1 MKNQGQTETSLVQH
15 VAELETLLDSN
26 NERFDQFSVS
36 TGIWIWE
43 VNPVG
48 LFTYVSHMVESI
60 LGYTAEEL
68 IGKKNFYDLYD
79 PAIKDSLKA
88 EAFEVFSQKRTFINF
103 ENQNLH
109 RNSQIIFLETNGS
122 PILDKN
128 GILIGYRCA
137 SRDITQ
143 SKRDL
148 DNLHKLN
155 RLYSVISHVN
165 RAITGIKDKK
175 KLYEEI
181 CRVAVKHGNFRMAWI
196 GLVNE
201 ETQTIKP
208 FAHAGFEEGYLSVIK
223 PISVSDLPEGRGPSG
238 SAIREGRHFLC
249 IDFET
254 DPLVAPWRYEAL
266 RRGYRSSIALP
277 IKESGKVIGAFT
289 IYASTPRFFD
299 QPEIELLLEVASD
312 ISFAIDTIELEQQHE
327 QTRLELINSEQ
338 KYRMLTENMK
348 DVVWIA
354 DAQTL
359 YYTYL
364 GPSIEKL
371 LGYKVEEMIGVP
383 LDANQFT
390 GKEGDLGKL
399 FNERFMVFKSMAQN
413 SETKYYTDE
422 ASLLRRDGTLVYTE
436 ITTHFKFNPL
446 SGRTEIHG
454 LTRDIHERK
463 QLEEHELETK
473 NRFAEIFDSI
483 TDGFVAFDS
492 KMNYTFLNK
501 RGAALLG
508 YQPSDLLGK
517 NYWLE
522 FPESKGTPFANAYL
536 QVLETRTPYTFDDY
550 YAPWDRWFENRIY
563 PTTDGIAVYFS
574 ETTERKKAEKLI
586 VETSEKLKRAQHLAN
601 VGSWEANLLTGQV
614 ICSEEMYR
622 IMGITIGTDLRIEDI
637 TNRFAPGES
646 DRFYSNTLK
655 SRENNS
661 NHKAIYR
668 VIRADGKM
676 RYIHHEDE
684 TQKDEQGR
692 AIFVFGT
699 SQDITDRILAEEETL
714 QTKNQFAAMFEHSPM
729 GIALV
734 ETQTGVI
741 LEANLMFLKIIGR
754 STDKLNSLNWMKIT
768 HPDDLQIGMAQMEL
782 LKSKKLSGF
791 KLVKRYYKPD
801 GTIVW
806 VNLTVAAIQN
816 DGMFTTRHLTM
827 IEDITDQKANEDKV
841 LVLSQAVEQSP
852 VSIVITDT
860 KGNIEY
866 VNEKFSKITGYC
878 LEEAIG
884 NNPRIL
890 KSESKSPEYY
900 TNLWE
905 TITGGR
911 EWRGEFLNVKKNG
924 ETYSESAFISPITDD
939 DGNIVHFLAI
949 KEDITE
955 QKKVTAQLKTL
966 SAVVEQS
973 PLMII
978 ITGADLKIEY
988 ANSTFINFVQYSFE
1002 EIQGKI
1008 PWIFNPKPLN
1018 QEYFNQMWEILKDG
1032 NVWQTD
1038 STNRRKDGTIYW
1050 EQVTV
1055 FPLLDNL
1062 GSVSNYIIISS
1073 DITEKKQL
1081 LDDLITAKEKAEESD
1096 LLKTAFINNISHEIR
1111 TPLNGILGFGDL
1123 IAQPDITEEE
1133 RFEYLGVLQQST
1145 DRLIQTVTDYMD
1157 ISKIVTGNMEVRISE
1172 FDIRELFDEL
1182 MYQTKRICYKKNI
1195 DINIELP
1202 QNGNLLK
1209 IGSDRLLIHK
1219 VMMHLLSNAVKFTD
1233 HGSITLGCRQLIG
1246 QLEFFVK
1253 DTGNGISKNKLKT
1266 IFKAYTQEDTSTTRG
1281 YEGSG
1286 LGLAIVNGIAH
1297 LLDGKTWAESE
1308 KGKGAEFYFS
1318 FPFQTKIDGWKNESA
1333 PNMPSKQ
1340 EILKNHLILIAEDN
1354 ETHYTSLQYMLG
1366 KAGMETLHAMN
1377 GAQAVDLCKQKD
1389 EISLILMDIKMPVM
1403 DGIEATRMI
1412 RQFRA
1417 GIPIIAITAFAQTVE
1432 ENQMREA
1439 GCDDVLAK
1447 PFRKEELLFKISKY
1461 IKEFSATELKN

>member
-1 MKNQGQTETSLVQH
+1 LVKH
-15 VAELETLLDSN
+15 IAELETLLASN

-43 VNPVG
+43 VNPLG

-60 LGYTAEEL
+60 LGYKAEEL
-68 IGKKNFYDLYD
+68 IGKKSFYDLYD
-79 PAIKDSLKA
+79 PVIKDRLKA
-88 EAFEVFSQKRTFINF
+88 EAFEVFSQKRTLIDF

-109 RNSQIIFLETNGS
+109 RNGRIIILETNGS

-128 GILIGYRCA
+128 GTHIGYRCA
-137 SRDITQ
+137 NRDITQ
-143 SKRDL
+143 SRKDL

-181 CRVAVKHGNFRMAWI
+181 CRVAVKYGNFRMAWI

-223 PISVSDLPEGRGPSG
+223 PISVSDSPEGRGPSG
-238 SAIREGRHFLC
+238 SAIREGRHFIC
-249 IDFET
+249 SDFET

-289 IYASTPRFFD
+289 IYAPSPRFFD
-299 QPEIELLLEVASD
+299 EPEVELLFEVASD

-354 DAQTL
+354 DAKTL
-359 YYTYL
+359 CYTYL

-371 LGYKVEEMIGVP
+371 LGYKVEEMLGVP
-383 LDANQFT
+383 LDVNQFA
-390 GKEGDLGKL
+390 GKEGNLGKL
-399 FNERFMVFKSMAQN
+399 FNKRFIDFKSTAQN
-413 SETKYYTDE
+413 SEIKYYTDE
-422 ASLLRRDGTLVYTE
+422 STLLRKDGTLVYTE
-436 ITTHFKFNPL
+436 VTTHFKYNTL
-446 SGRTEIHG
+446 SGSAEIHG
-454 LTRDIHERK
+454 LTHDIHERK
-463 QLEEHELETK
+463 QLREHELETK

-483 TDGFVAFDS
+483 TDGFIAFDS

-508 YQPSDLLGK
+508 YLPSDLLGK

-522 FPESKGTPFANAYL
+522 FPEAKGTPFANAYL
-536 QVLETRTPYTFDDY
+536 QVLETRTPYTVDDY

-563 PTTDGIAVYFS
+563 PTTEGIAVYFS

-586 VETSEKLKRAQHLAN
+586 IETSEKLKRAQHMAN
-601 VGSWEANLLTGQV
+601 VGSWEANLVSGQV

-622 IMGITIGTDLRIEDI
+622 IMGIKIGTDLKIEDI

-655 SRENNS
+655 SRENNT

-668 VIRADGKM
+668 IIRADGKE

-692 AIFVFGT
+692 AILVFGT

-714 QTKNQFAAMFEHSPM
+714 QTKNQFQAMFEHSPM

-741 LEANLMFLKIIGR
+741 MEANLMFLKIIGR
-754 STDKLNSLNWMKIT
+754 STDKLNSVNWMEIT
-768 HPDDLQIGMAQMEL
+768 HPEDLQIGMAQMEL
-782 LKSKKLSGF
+782 LKSKKLSGY
-791 KLVKRYYKPD
+791 KLVKRYCKPD

-806 VNLTVAAIQN
+806 VNMIVAAIQN
-816 DGMFTTRHLTM
+816 DDQSTKRHLAM
-827 IEDITDQKANEDKV
+827 IEDITDKKANEDQV

-852 VSIVITDT
+852 VSVVITDT
-860 KGNIEY
+860 NGNIEY
-866 VNEKFSKITGYC
+866 VNEKFSKITGYS

-890 KSESKSPEYY
+890 KSDTKSSHEYS
-900 TNLWE
+900 NLWG
-905 TITGGR
+905 TITSGQ

-924 ETYSESAFISPITDD
+924 ETYSESATISPITDD
-939 DGNIVHFLAI
+939 DGKIVHFLAV

-978 ITGADLKIEY
+978 ITGADRKIEY
-988 ANSTFINFVQYSFE
+988 ANSTFINFVQYSLE
-1002 EIQGKI
+1002 GIKGKT
-1008 PWIFNPKPLN
+1008 PWIFNPKHLHHDS
-1018 QEYFNQMWEILKDG
+1018 FNQMWEVLNEG
-1032 NVWQTD
+1032 NVWQSD
-1038 STNRRKDGTIYW
+1038 STNRKKDGTIFW
-1050 EQVTV
+1050 EQVVV
-1055 FPLLDNL
+1055 FPLLDNI
-1062 GSVSNYIIISS
+1062 GSIRNFIIISS

-1081 LDDLITAKEKAEESD
+1081 LDELITAKQKAEESNQ
-1096 LLKTAFINNISHEIR
+1096 LKTAFINNISHEIR

-1123 IAQPDITEEE
+1123 ISQPDITEVE
-1133 RFEYLGVLQQST
+1133 RAEYLHVLQKST

-1157 ISKIVTGNMEVRISE
+1157 ISKIVTGNMEVNKSD
-1172 FDIRELFDEL
+1172 FDIREFFEEL
-1182 MYQTKRICYKKNI
+1182 LYQTRKLSSKKI
-1195 DINIELP
+1195 IEFIIELP
-1202 QNGNLLK
+1202 QTENSL
-1209 IGSDRLLIHK
+1209 IVFSDRFLISK
-1219 VMMHLLSNAVKFTD
+1219 AMLHLLSNAEKFTH
-1233 HGSITLGCRQLIG
+1233 HGSITFGYHRLTNWI
-1246 QLEFFVK
+1246 EFFVK
-1253 DTGNGISKNKLKT
+1253 DTGVGIAEDKLFV
-1266 IFKAYTQEDTSTTRG
+1266 IFNAYLQEDISTTRG

-1286 LGLAIVNGIAH
+1286 LGLAIVKGIAN
-1297 LLDGKTWAESE
+1297 LLDGKTWAESV
-1308 KGKGAEFYFS
+1308 KGEGAEFHLS
-1318 FPFQTKIDGWKNESA
+1318 IPCLTTICSGKPKEESTLTIEKEISKNR
-1333 PNMPSKQ
+1333 
-1340 EILKNHLILIAEDN
+1340 IILIAEDV
-1354 ETHYTSLQYMLG
+1354 ETNYEFLKYLLDH
-1366 KAGMETLHAMN
+1366 AGYETLHAMD
-1377 GAQAVDLCKQKD
+1377 GERAVEFCKRNEK
-1389 EISLILMDIKMPVM
+1389 IGLILMDIKMPVM
-1403 DGIEATRMI
+1403 DGIEATRQI
-1412 RQFRA
+1412 KQFRTKL
-1417 GIPIIAITAFAQTVE
+1417 PIIAITAFAQTVE

-1461 IKEFSATELKN
+1461 IKGFSDTEHKD